1 MTLSLTP
8 SLAIAVA
15 VGGAL
20 GALLRYG
27 AQLLWPARGSRIPRA
42 VLLVNVVG
50 SAIGGVFLALSTAG
64 STAGSTPLVS
74 SAVAIVVTTGFC
86 GGLTTFSTFSVETV
100 ELATSGAWRAAVALP
115 ARVILADTL
124 LERDADA
131 DACRVELAVCVALPA
146 RVPVAVKLSAAVVW
160 PASGASLSRHS

>member
-100 ELATSGAWRAAVALP
+100 ELATSGAWRAAVAN
-115 ARVILADTL
+115 
-124 LERDADA
+124 
-131 DACRVELAVCVALPA
+131 VALT
-146 RVPVAVKLSAAVVW
+146 VALGIGGAALAYAATQAVIILT
-160 PASGASLSRHS
+160 SGAFVG